1 MEVGRTMA
9 FKETSY
15 LKLPYNEGGDKGF
28 REHYVEA
35 MDKVDKVFGYP
46 ESIKYPATMQS
57 TFDASFFA
65 PNTSRFEL
73 RPEMSRYVQLGNMV
87 FFEIA
92 LNSKIT
98 FKVDSKGDIATQ
110 ILGTISPAFRR
121 VRGFYC
127 TAMNGIAAS
136 YSLYNN
142 SSDQT
147 EIRLGAF
154 GGMSISKTIPKGT
167 YFGVAGHYM
176 LTS

>member
-1 MEVGRTMA
+1 MA
-9 FKETSY
+9 VKTTPY

-28 REHYVEA
+28 REQYVGA
-35 MDKVDKVFGYP
+35 MDVVDKIFP
-46 ESIKYPATMQS
+46 TPASIKYPASMQS

-73 RPEMSRYVQLGNMV
+73 RPEMSRYVQLGNLV
-87 FFEIA
+87 FFEVA
-92 LNSKIT
+92 LNSKVA
-98 FKVDSKGDIATQ
+98 FKVTSSGEIATQ
-110 ILGTISPAFRR
+110 IVGTISPSLKRI
-121 VRGFYC
+121 RGYYC
-127 TAMNGIAAS
+127 TAINGIAAS

-147 EIRLGAF
+147 EIRVGAF
-154 GGMSISKTIPKGT
+154 GGMAINKTVPKGT